1 MPIPDFDHNGVLPPH
16 VGNHAANRGD
26 MSPYPTASVELATK
40 LGRTDERRKILIGF
54 FELRAA
60 LRQLGITSGFQWLD
74 GSFAED
80 AEKTRGRAPNDIDVV
95 TFFQPIAFPAN
106 LPPATAALLP
116 VLTDRDATRNQFHV
130 DHILVPLAS
139 TTDRIADA
147 RRLVD
152 DVRYWFGLFSHRR
165 SDDVWK
171 GMLQLPMATAADD
184 QQAVEAIRGRKT

>member
-60 LRQLGITSGFQWLD
+60 LRQLGIISGFQWLD

-80 AEKTRGRAPNDIDVV
+80 AEKTRGRPPNDIDVV
-95 TFFQPIAFPAN
+95 TFYQ
-106 LPPATAALLP
+106 LVLPATPPPSVVALLP
-116 VLTDRDATRNQFHV
+116 VLSDRDATKNRFHV

-139 TTDRIADA
+139 TNDRIADA
-147 RRLVD
+147 KRLVD

>member
-16 VGNHAANRGD
+16 VGDHAANRAH
-26 MSPYPTASVELATK
+26 MSPYPCTSMELCAK
-40 LGRTDERRKILIGF
+40 LGTTDERRQILVGF
-54 FELRAA
+54 FELRDV

-74 GSFAED
+74 GSFAEN

-95 TFFQPIAFPAN
+95 TFFLPI
-106 LPPATAALLP
+106 PPPLNPPPPVAALLP
-116 VLTDRDATRNQFHV
+116 VLADRDATKQRFHV
-130 DHILVPLAS
+130 DHILVPLAA
-139 TTDRIADA
+139 TPDRLADA

-171 GMLQLPMATAADD
+171 GMLQLPLDTGAEDVQAANS
-184 QQAVEAIRGRKT
+184 IRTRTT